1 MFRFFSEKHWFIWSW
16 LGSFIILS
24 SLWVQVEIDVK
35 INEWFGVFYDMI
47 QKALAEPNAV
57 SIEEYFASLFSFITL
72 AGMYIA
78 VYVAISFFTAHFLF
92 RWRTAMV
99 EWYHSVYDKA
109 RKIEGASQ
117 RVQED
122 TIKFTRIMEG
132 LGTSLIESIMI
143 LIQFIPI
150 LFGLSIG
157 IPIFFFG
164 DWEYGLIVGALI
176 WTIGGTVFLIVL
188 GLILRQVGV
197 EYDLQKQEAAYRKI
211 LVIAEDDGSVR
222 PKKIDELFD
231 DVRKIHFLSY
241 IRYLYFNIGRI
252 AYLQAN
258 VLSAYVFLA
267 PAIVAGAVTLG
278 VMQQIIRA
286 FGRVEGS
293 MQYLL
298 KAWPTIIELASV
310 YKRLREFESKIKQ
323 EELID
328 EIEVVITPGSRL
340 VGRKQ
345 NYFTKLAYEELFLL
359 GMWRKGA
366 RFRTRLSKQIFKVG
380 DVLLLGVRDPDEE
393 DVSAKINLLGLMPI
407 RSREIS
413 TLPSRSR
420 FLKALVFFTT
430 SILLAALNIINVLT
444 AFLICV
450 LGFVGIKILKSNL
463 YRHIEWPIVI
473 MLAAMIP
480 IGQALESTGITAQI
494 ASGVVSFA
502 GDLHVFWI
510 LMIILIITMLI
521 TDVINLSLIHI

>member
-1 MFRFFSEKHWFIWSW
+1 MFRFFTERNWFLWSW
-16 LGSFIILS
+16 IGSFIILS
-24 SLWVQVEIDVK
+24 SLWVQVLIDVK

-109 RKIEGASQ
+109 SKIEGASQ

-150 LFGLSIG
+150 LFGLSVG

-164 DWEYGLIVGALI
+164 EWEYGLIVGALI
-176 WTIGGTVFLIVL
+176 WTIGGTIFLIVL
-188 GLILRQVGV
+188 GFILRLVGV

-211 LVIAEDDGSVR
+211 LVIAEDDDSVR
-222 PKKIDELFD
+222 PKRIDELFD

-267 PAIVAGAVTLG
+267 PAIVAGVVTLG

-310 YKRLREFESKIKQ
+310 YKRLREFESKINQ
-323 EELID
+323 EDLID
-328 EIEVVITPGSRL
+328 E
-340 VGRKQ
+340 
-345 NYFTKLAYEELFLL
+345 
-359 GMWRKGA
+359 
-366 RFRTRLSKQIFKVG
+366 
-380 DVLLLGVRDPDEE
+380 
-393 DVSAKINLLGLMPI
+393 
-407 RSREIS
+407 
-413 TLPSRSR
+413 
-420 FLKALVFFTT
+420 KA
-430 SILLAALNIINVLT
+430 
-444 AFLICV
+444 
-450 LGFVGIKILKSNL
+450 
-463 YRHIEWPIVI
+463 
-473 MLAAMIP
+473 
-480 IGQALESTGITAQI
+480 
-494 ASGVVSFA
+494 
-502 GDLHVFWI
+502 
-510 LMIILIITMLI
+510 
-521 TDVINLSLIHI
+521 

>member
-1 MFRFFSEKHWFIWSW
+1 MFRFFTEKNWFYWSW
-16 LGSFIILS
+16 IGSFIILS

-72 AGMYIA
+72 AAMYIA
-78 VYVAISFFTAHFLF
+78 VYVAISFFTAHYLF
-92 RWRTAMV
+92 RWRTSMV

-109 RKIEGASQ
+109 RRIEGASQ

-150 LFGLSIG
+150 LFGLSVG

-164 DWEYGLIVGALI
+164 EWEYGLIVGALI

-188 GLILRQVGV
+188 GLILRLVGI

-211 LVIAEDDGSVR
+211 LVIAEDDGNVR
-222 PKKIDELFD
+222 PKTIDELFD

-241 IRYLYFNIGRI
+241 LRYLYFNIGRI

-267 PAIVAGAVTLG
+267 PAIVAGVVTLG

-310 YKRLREFESKIKQ
+310 YKRLREFESKINQ
-323 EELID
+323 EDLVD
-328 EIEVVITPGSRL
+328 E
-340 VGRKQ
+340 
-345 NYFTKLAYEELFLL
+345 
-359 GMWRKGA
+359 
-366 RFRTRLSKQIFKVG
+366 
-380 DVLLLGVRDPDEE
+380 
-393 DVSAKINLLGLMPI
+393 KI
-407 RSREIS
+407 
-413 TLPSRSR
+413 
-420 FLKALVFFTT
+420 
-430 SILLAALNIINVLT
+430 
-444 AFLICV
+444 
-450 LGFVGIKILKSNL
+450 
-463 YRHIEWPIVI
+463 
-473 MLAAMIP
+473 
-480 IGQALESTGITAQI
+480 
-494 ASGVVSFA
+494 
-502 GDLHVFWI
+502 
-510 LMIILIITMLI
+510 
-521 TDVINLSLIHI
+521 

>member
-1 MFRFFSEKHWFIWSW
+1 MFKFFNSKKWFLWAWI
-16 LGSFIILS
+16 GTFIILS
-24 SLWVQVEIDVK
+24 SLWVQVVIDVK

-92 RWRTAMV
+92 RWRTSMV

-150 LFGLSIG
+150 LFGLSFG

-164 DWEYGLIVGALI
+164 EWEYGLIVGALI

-188 GLILRQVGV
+188 GLILRLVGV

-211 LVIAEDDGSVR
+211 LVIAEDNETVR
-222 PKKIDELFD
+222 PKRIDELFD
-231 DVRKIHFLSY
+231 DVRKIHYLSY
-241 IRYLYFNIGRI
+241 LRYLYFNIGRI

-267 PAIVAGAVTLG
+267 PAIVAGVVTLG

-298 KAWPTIIELASV
+298 KSWPTIIELASV
-310 YKRLREFESKIKQ
+310 YKRLREFE
-323 EELID
+323 D
-328 EIEVVITPGSRL
+328 
-340 VGRKQ
+340 
-345 NYFTKLAYEELFLL
+345 KL
-359 GMWRKGA
+359 K
-366 RFRTRLSKQIFKVG
+366 SSQ
-380 DVLLLGVRDPDEE
+380 E
-393 DVSAKINLLGLMPI
+393 DVTI
-407 RSREIS
+407 RS
-413 TLPSRSR
+413 
-420 FLKALVFFTT
+420 K
-430 SILLAALNIINVLT
+430 
-444 AFLICV
+444 
-450 LGFVGIKILKSNL
+450 
-463 YRHIEWPIVI
+463 
-473 MLAAMIP
+473 
-480 IGQALESTGITAQI
+480 
-494 ASGVVSFA
+494 
-502 GDLHVFWI
+502 
-510 LMIILIITMLI
+510 
-521 TDVINLSLIHI
+521 

>member
-1 MFRFFSEKHWFIWSW
+1 MFKFFTDKKWFLWAWI
-16 LGSFIILS
+16 GSFIILS

-57 SIEEYFASLFSFITL
+57 TIEEYFASLFSFITL

-164 DWEYGLIVGALI
+164 EWEYGLIVGALI

-188 GLILRQVGV
+188 GLILRLVGV

-211 LVIAEDDGSVR
+211 LVIAEDDETVR
-222 PKKIDELFD
+222 PKRIDELFD

-241 IRYLYFNIGRI
+241 LRYLYFNIGRI

-267 PAIVAGAVTLG
+267 PAIVAGVVTLG

-310 YKRLREFESKIKQ
+310 YKRLREFEDKLKST
-323 EELID
+323 E
-328 EIEVVITPGSRL
+328 EIETI
-340 VGRKQ
+340 
-345 NYFTKLAYEELFLL
+345 E
-359 GMWRKGA
+359 
-366 RFRTRLSKQIFKVG
+366 SK
-380 DVLLLGVRDPDEE
+380 
-393 DVSAKINLLGLMPI
+393 
-407 RSREIS
+407 
-413 TLPSRSR
+413 
-420 FLKALVFFTT
+420 
-430 SILLAALNIINVLT
+430 
-444 AFLICV
+444 
-450 LGFVGIKILKSNL
+450 
-463 YRHIEWPIVI
+463 
-473 MLAAMIP
+473 
-480 IGQALESTGITAQI
+480 
-494 ASGVVSFA
+494 
-502 GDLHVFWI
+502 
-510 LMIILIITMLI
+510 
-521 TDVINLSLIHI
+521 

>member
-1 MFRFFSEKHWFIWSW
+1 MFRFFNSRRWFIWAW
-16 LGSFIILS
+16 FGSFVILS

-143 LIQFIPI
+143 LIQFVPI
-150 LFGLSIG
+150 LFGLSVG

-188 GLILRQVGV
+188 GLILRLVGV

-211 LVIAEDDGSVR
+211 LVIAEDDETVR
-222 PKKIDELFD
+222 PKRIDELFD

-241 IRYLYFNIGRI
+241 LRYLYFNIGRI

-267 PAIVAGAVTLG
+267 PAIVAGVVTLG

-310 YKRLREFESKIKQ
+310 YKRLREFE
-323 EELID
+323 D
-328 EIEVVITPGSRL
+328 
-340 VGRKQ
+340 
-345 NYFTKLAYEELFLL
+345 KL
-359 GMWRKGA
+359 K
-366 RFRTRLSKQIFKVG
+366 SSQ
-380 DVLLLGVRDPDEE
+380 E
-393 DVSAKINLLGLMPI
+393 DV
-407 RSREIS
+407 
-413 TLPSRSR
+413 T
-420 FLKALVFFTT
+420 
-430 SILLAALNIINVLT
+430 
-444 AFLICV
+444 
-450 LGFVGIKILKSNL
+450 
-463 YRHIEWPIVI
+463 IE
-473 MLAAMIP
+473 
-480 IGQALESTGITAQI
+480 SK
-494 ASGVVSFA
+494 
-502 GDLHVFWI
+502 
-510 LMIILIITMLI
+510 
-521 TDVINLSLIHI
+521 

>member
-1 MFRFFSEKHWFIWSW
+1 MFRFFTEKSWFYWSW
-16 LGSFIILS
+16 IGSFIILS

-72 AGMYIA
+72 AAMYIA
-78 VYVAISFFTAHFLF
+78 VYVAISFFTAHYLF
-92 RWRTAMV
+92 RWRTSMV

-150 LFGLSIG
+150 LFGLSVG

-164 DWEYGLIVGALI
+164 EWEYGLIVGALI

-188 GLILRQVGV
+188 GLILRLVGI

-211 LVIAEDDGSVR
+211 LVIAEDDGNVR
-222 PKKIDELFD
+222 PKTIDELFD

-241 IRYLYFNIGRI
+241 LRYLYFNIGRI

-267 PAIVAGAVTLG
+267 PAIVAGVVTLG

-298 KAWPTIIELASV
+298 KAWPTIIELARV
-310 YKRLREFESKIKQ
+310 YKRLREFESKINQ
-323 EELID
+323 EDLVD
-328 EIEVVITPGSRL
+328 E
-340 VGRKQ
+340 
-345 NYFTKLAYEELFLL
+345 
-359 GMWRKGA
+359 
-366 RFRTRLSKQIFKVG
+366 
-380 DVLLLGVRDPDEE
+380 
-393 DVSAKINLLGLMPI
+393 KI
-407 RSREIS
+407 
-413 TLPSRSR
+413 
-420 FLKALVFFTT
+420 
-430 SILLAALNIINVLT
+430 
-444 AFLICV
+444 
-450 LGFVGIKILKSNL
+450 
-463 YRHIEWPIVI
+463 
-473 MLAAMIP
+473 
-480 IGQALESTGITAQI
+480 
-494 ASGVVSFA
+494 
-502 GDLHVFWI
+502 
-510 LMIILIITMLI
+510 
-521 TDVINLSLIHI
+521 